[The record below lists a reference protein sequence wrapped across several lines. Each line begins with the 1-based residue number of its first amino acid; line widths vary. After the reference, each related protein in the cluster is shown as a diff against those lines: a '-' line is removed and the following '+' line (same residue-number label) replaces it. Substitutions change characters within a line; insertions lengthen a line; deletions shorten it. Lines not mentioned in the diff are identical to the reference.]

1 MKKAGRI
8 IAVALFAMLST
19 SVARAQTL
27 TAAER
32 DRALQYLE
40 TTKKIL
46 LDSTSGLSEAQWN
59 FKPTPFR
66 WSAAQVM
73 EHIAAS
79 EDTLRGILQQQ
90 VLKAPAAPG
99 RDLKADD
106 EKVLAMVPDRSFKVE
121 APQMLRPTNRFNS
134 PAEALKHFVE
144 SRGKTVELLKTTPDL
159 REHATDSA
167 VFKKMDGYQFILLI
181 AAHTE
186 RHTKQLNELKT
197 DPKYPSR

>member
-1 MKKAGRI
+1 
-8 IAVALFAMLST
+8 
-19 SVARAQTL
+19 
-27 TAAER
+27 
-32 DRALQYLE
+32 
-40 TTKKIL
+40 
-46 LDSTSGLSEAQWN
+46 
-59 FKPTPFR
+59 
-66 WSAAQVM
+66 M

-90 VLKAPAAPG
+90 VLKAPPAPG

-121 APQMLRPTNRFNS
+121 APQMLRPTNRFKS
-134 PAEALKHFVE
+134 PAESLKHFVE
-144 SRGKTVELLKTTPDL
+144 SRGKTVELLKSTPDL
-159 REHATDSA
+159 REHAQDSA

-197 DPKYPSR
+197 DPKYPTR